1 MKRAFLLI
9 LSALSLS
16 ASAEENVFTL
26 GVDTRCIYG
35 LAPCWS
41 KVREPVSLVDGV
53 SWVSDT
59 AVSTEWTGQFK
70 TTGGKLPNLAGMKE
84 LMHRFNGDQFTVRG
98 IEGTLLGKVEKRDG
112 GLVFKLDA
120 GAELRLEALKRKV
133 QWNVRAKKDVEISAA
148 EQSAFVR
155 LKVESTGASRAAK
168 LTGPLRS
175 ENGGWV
181 MEVREFFWR

>member
-70 TTGGKLPNLAGMKE
+70 TTGGKLPDLAGMKE

-98 IEGTLLGKVEKRDG
+98 IEGTLLGKVEKR
-112 GLVFKLDA
+112 
-120 GAELRLEALKRKV
+120 LEALKRKV
-133 QWNVRAKKDVEISAA
+133 QWNVRAKKDVEMSAA
-148 EQSAFVR
+148 EQSAFVK
-155 LKVESTGASRAAK
+155 LKVESTSASRAAK